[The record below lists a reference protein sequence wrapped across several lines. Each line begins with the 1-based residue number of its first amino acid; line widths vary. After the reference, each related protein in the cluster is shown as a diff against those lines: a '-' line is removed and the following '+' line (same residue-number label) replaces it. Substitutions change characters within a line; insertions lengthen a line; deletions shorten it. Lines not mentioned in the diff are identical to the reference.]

1 VKAKTWLILGTAIF
15 FIYFFAAA
23 RPVPPETVLIPLW
36 LSSTET
42 DLTVPLVTAEATAHS
57 LQTGIPFRT
66 ENNFG
71 YIDRGGNFIFKKA
84 LESNISL
91 SAEYWAEYDS
101 EPDQITV
108 YNPSGETYAVIDNPR
123 GYPFFLDGRCFLV
136 NSEQNALAEIDR
148 SGAAAWTY
156 DFSGQLTCVDAA
168 ASLLVTGSLDGIVT
182 ILDNKGKP
190 VFIFEPGASR
200 YPVILGCAI
209 SRNGTRVALV
219 AGIDGQR
226 FILLEKFGASPG
238 EYKVVYHEF
247 LEGGFRRPV
256 HVSFA
261 EDDRWVI
268 FERSGGFGVYEI
280 GSRRLR
286 KVRLDGEIQVIDRS
300 GNMGIVFSIVSR
312 SLNENNEKELV
323 GIKLPGKVMLEMPFK
338 SGDVFFDR
346 IDSQLLIG
354 GGQTLISF
362 DIGKR

>member
-1 VKAKTWLILGTAIF
+1 MGIF
-15 FIYFFAAA
+15 AIYFFAAA

-36 LSSTET
+36 LSSAETE
-42 DLTVPLVTAEATAHS
+42 LIIPLQAAEAAARFP
-57 LQTGIPFRT
+57 QTEIPFRT

-71 YIDRGGNFIFKKA
+71 YIGRGGDFIFKKA

-101 EPDQITV
+101 EPDKITV

-136 NSEQNALAEIDR
+136 NSEQNALSEVDR
-148 SGAAAWTY
+148 SGAAAWTHE
-156 DFSGQLTCVDAA
+156 FSAQLTCVDAA

-182 ILDNKGKP
+182 VLDNRGSP
-190 VFIFEPGASR
+190 VFNFEPGASR

-209 SRNGTRVALV
+209 SRNGTRIALV

-226 FILLEKFGASPG
+226 FILLEKFGSSPG

-256 HVSFA
+256 HVSFTG
-261 EDDRWVI
+261 DDRWVI
-268 FERSGGFGVYEI
+268 FERSGGLGIYEI
-280 GSRRLR
+280 GPRRLR
-286 KVRLDGEIQVIDRS
+286 KVELDGEIQAIDSS
-300 GNMGIVFSIVSR
+300 GEMGIVFSIVSH
-312 SLNENNEKELV
+312 SSNEKELV
-323 GIKLPGKVMLEMPFK
+323 GIKLPGKVILEMPFR
-338 SGDVFFDR
+338 SGNVFFDR

-354 GGQTLISF
+354 GGQALISF
-362 DIGKR
+362 DIEKR